1 MLFPK
6 RKHLPLKTVYYISFL
21 CFIVIPLLVVLLVS
35 LLILNQQFKKQA
47 LENIRRAQDN
57 VVTELK
63 SDINVMSMRLFHMI
77 YTNNNEIMEYA
88 AGTDNPNVNIRYD
101 FEQKLTQAG
110 NLALEPVKD
119 IISVVFYMKSGRET
133 YFKSNIKRSA

>member
-1 MLFPK
+1 MLFLK

-63 SDINVMSMRLFHMI
+63 SDINVMSMRLSHMI
-77 YTNNNEIMEYA
+77 YTNNNEIM
-88 AGTDNPNVNIRYD
+88 
-101 FEQKLTQAG
+101 
-110 NLALEPVKD
+110 
-119 IISVVFYMKSGRET
+119 
-133 YFKSNIKRSA
+133 